1 MKRDFPIQYEVIL
14 QIWMWWNHVAIQNE
28 NVFLDGPAGRLEGV
42 LDSQR
47 EAQPR
52 AMAVVCH
59 PHPQYEGTLHNKVA
73 FTLARAAVES
83 GAVAL
88 RFNFRG
94 VGKSAGSYGEGRG
107 ELEDFRAAERW
118 MSEHYGSLPCWRLG
132 FSFGAAIVINA
143 SLDTACDALVTV
155 APPAGKLGEYG
166 LGQGGRP
173 QATHW
178 LLAQG
183 DADDVVSP
191 QATLDWA
198 RAFDEPPEI
207 AVFEGVGHFFH
218 GHLTTL
224 RKKVRAML
232 EATIEEQD

>member
-1 MKRDFPIQYEVIL
+1 MKS
-14 QIWMWWNHVAIQNE
+14 E

-42 LDSQR
+42 LDMQR
-47 EAQPR
+47 AARPR

-94 VGKSAGSYGEGRG
+94 VGKSTGSYGEGRG
-107 ELEDFRAAERW
+107 ELEDFQAAERW
-118 MSEHYGSLPCWRLG
+118 MSEHYGDLPRWRLG
-132 FSFGAAIVINA
+132 FSFGAAIVLNA
-143 SLDTACDALVTV
+143 SLDAGCDALVTV
-155 APPAGKLGEYG
+155 APPAGRLGDYG
-166 LGQGGRP
+166 LEREGRP
-173 QATHW
+173 EARHW

-183 DADDVVSP
+183 DADEVVSAR
-191 QATLDWA
+191 ATLDWA
-198 RAFDEPPEI
+198 RAFDAPPEI

-218 GHLTTL
+218 GHLTAL

-232 EATIEEQD
+232 EATIEEQR